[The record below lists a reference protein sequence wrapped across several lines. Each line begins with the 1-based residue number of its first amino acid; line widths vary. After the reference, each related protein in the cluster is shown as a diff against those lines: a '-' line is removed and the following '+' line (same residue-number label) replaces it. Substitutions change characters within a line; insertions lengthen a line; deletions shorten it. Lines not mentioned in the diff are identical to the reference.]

1 MKHMKNSQK
10 NLKTNC
16 SENPMTKRSEE
27 RILDELR
34 HLCHYEDAL
43 NETCYDLKEYE
54 TEMAKVRARKA
65 ELWNEIKSRS

>member
-1 MKHMKNSQK
+1 MKNSQK
-10 NLKTNC
+10 SLKTNC

-43 NETCYDLKEYE
+43 NETCYDRQEYD
-54 TEMAKVRARKA
+54 TAMAKVRARKA
-65 ELWNEIKSRS
+65 ELWNELKSRS

>member
-1 MKHMKNSQK
+1 MKNSQE

-43 NETCYDLKEYE
+43 NETCYDRQEYD
-54 TEMAKVRARKA
+54 TAMAKVRARKA
-65 ELWNEIKSRS
+65 ELWNELKSRS